1 MRRVRNIRACHE
13 SQTLATQND
22 GTEKKLVGYASAWHW
37 PVQRP
42 PRQSPEKTEKD
53 DPALAEKQ
61 DPRIIDREL
70 TDKADWGTPPPRR
83 SARWLA

>member
-1 MRRVRNIRACHE
+1 VFAIFVPATNLKH
-13 SQTLATQND
+13 SQHKMM
-22 GTEKKLVGYASAWHW
+22 ERKKKLVGYASARHW
-37 PVQRP
+37 LVQRP